1 MERERVSNSSEITL
15 SLLEALREI
24 RTLNSSYKYITDLGQ
39 SHSKSCE
46 LDNGTFK
53 RKDECLST
61 KISSGYTST
70 P

>member
-1 MERERVSNSSEITL
+1 MERERVGNSPEMTL

-24 RTLNSSYKYITDLGQ
+24 RTLNSYKYITDLGQ
-39 SHSKSCE
+39 SHSKPCE

-61 KISSGYTST
+61 KISSRYTTT